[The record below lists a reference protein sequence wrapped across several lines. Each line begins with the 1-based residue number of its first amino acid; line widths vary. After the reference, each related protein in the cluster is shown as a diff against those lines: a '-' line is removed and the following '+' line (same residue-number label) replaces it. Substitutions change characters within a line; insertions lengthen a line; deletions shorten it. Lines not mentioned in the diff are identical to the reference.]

1 MIRAQK
7 FVFLTVLTFLMYG
20 FGLFLDVDFFIVP
33 FPLFDFVLLWGIV
46 RYLLEYYKSIQ
57 SYHVLF
63 LIAVIFSVLTN
74 QVLISSVLSNAQ
86 IANYSNIGIFDISRC
101 IALFFYVL
109 SFLML
114 IRNSDFYVPWYLT
127 LLYVILSIGSLFG
140 SLFWALL
147 LISLMPIIILEV
159 KAPKA
164 TFKWMWYLK
173 LALDFMT
180 VPMLLYTK

>member
-1 MIRAQK
+1 
-7 FVFLTVLTFLMYG
+7 
-20 FGLFLDVDFFIVP
+20 
-33 FPLFDFVLLWGIV
+33 
-46 RYLLEYYKSIQ
+46 
-57 SYHVLF
+57 
-63 LIAVIFSVLTN
+63 
-74 QVLISSVLSNAQ
+74 
-86 IANYSNIGIFDISRC
+86 
-101 IALFFYVL
+101 LFFYVL

-180 VPMLLYTK
+180 VLMLLYTK